1 MFNKKFLLAVS
12 FSAIFMS
19 NSANAVIGPIKI
31 TLNTEYR
38 TSSPVIGDIA
48 TTIKLD
54 KFAIKNTGA
63 TTFTGLLQ
71 SIPAVSFEG
80 GQGNLRA
87 LRIRGNEASHTLL
100 LLDGNQVS
108 ISGTQPNLDVI
119 PLDQIERIEIT
130 KGPFSSLYGP
140 GAIGGVIHIFTDKS
154 INSIT
159 SSKIDISSGSKGTT
173 KVNLNTY
180 FKNENSYFDFAVTDF
195 HTDGIDALGN
205 GDLDPIDRTTY
216 GLNFGGQIT
225 DDTSLSLNLL
235 DTKANIQYDDPNE
248 GTGWATPVLPDN
260 NLRQMNLG
268 ISHNYGKRSK
278 VNLDI
283 MNQDT
288 QRRKEKYELNTI
300 TVINEMNFDNSKLSL
315 GLSNTIDKDLNNL
328 STPSVVKKI
337 KHTDL
342 FGQWQGLIIDNEISV
357 GARIIDHDKFS
368 SHITYN
374 FNWARDLSS
383 SLRVNGSY
391 GSATNLPDHY
401 SNNLNIVAGKTT
413 LKPERSKN
421 IEVGLSGDY
430 GWGNF
435 GVKLYKSKV
444 NDAFGYVYKDG
455 AVLAH
460 YENVGIINM
469 KGAELSIGTDL
480 LGWDLNS
487 TLDVGKAIQ
496 SAGDN
501 AGLRKAR
508 RPNRSISLNL
518 SKTSGKW
525 KRNINWIAKSRTQD
539 KPDHSNGENGGYALL
554 NLSTSYDFNENLTVY
569 LNRNNALDKN
579 YEMAKGYK
587 TLGKTSTL
595 GLTYT
600 F

>member
-1 MFNKKFLLAVS
+1 MFTKNLILAASLSVIL
-12 FSAIFMS
+12 FSNA
-19 NSANAVIGPIKI
+19 ANAVIGPIKI
-31 TLNTEYR
+31 SLNTEYR
-38 TSSPVIGDIA
+38 VSNPVIGSIA
-48 TTIKLD
+48 SIIKLD
-54 KFAIKNTGA
+54 KAAIKRTGA
-63 TTFTGLLQ
+63 VTFTGLLE
-71 SIPAVSFEG
+71 SIPSVSFEG
-80 GQGNLRA
+80 GQGNLQA

-100 LLDGNQVS
+100 LLDGQEVS
-108 ISGTQPNLDVI
+108 AGGTQPNLDAI

-140 GAIGGVIHIFTDKS
+140 GAIGGVIHVFTDKGVD
-154 INSIT
+154 SIT
-159 SSKIDISSGSKGTT
+159 RSKVDFSYGTHGT
-173 KVNLNTY
+173 SKVNLNTY
-180 FKNENSYFDFAVTDF
+180 VKGETSYLDVSLTDF
-195 HTDGIDALGN
+195 HTDGIDALGLAVNN
-205 GDLDPIDRTTY
+205 GEKDSIDRQTL
-216 GLNFGGQIT
+216 GLNFGSQVT
-225 DDTSLSLNLL
+225 DKTSISLNILNTNA
-235 DTKANIQYDDPNE
+235 DIQYDDPSE
-248 GTGWATPVLPDN
+248 GGMWASAVKPDN
-260 NLRQMNLG
+260 NLKQIGFGVSQQINDNFKINVDLT
-268 ISHNYGKRSK
+268 
-278 VNLDI
+278 D
-283 MNQDT
+283 QDT
-288 QRRKEKYELNTI
+288 KRRGKKYSLNTLS
-300 TVINEMNFDNSKLSL
+300 VVNELDLKNSKLSL
-315 GLSNTIDKDLNNL
+315 GLSNFLDKDFSA
-328 STPSVVKKI
+328 STETE
-337 KHTDL
+337 HTDW
-342 FGQWQGLIIDNEISV
+342 FGQWQGLVIDNELSF
-357 GARIIDHDKFS
+357 GARLIDHDKFS
-368 SHITYN
+368 THTTYN

-383 SLRVNGSY
+383 SLRINGSY

-401 SNNLNIVAGKTT
+401 SNNLNIVAGKTA

-444 NDAFGYVYKDG
+444 NDAFGYVYAAG

-496 SAGDN
+496 SAGAD

-525 KRNINWIAKSRTQD
+525 KRNINWIAKSRSQD
-539 KPDHSNGENGGYALL
+539 KADHSNGENGGYGLL
-554 NLSTSYDFNENLTVY
+554 NLRTSYDFTEDLTVY
-569 LNRNNALDKN
+569 LNRNNALDKD

>member
-1 MFNKKFLLAVS
+1 MFTKNLIFAAS
-12 FSAIFMS
+12 MSAILFS
-19 NSANAVIGPIKI
+19 NTANAVIGPIKI
-31 TLNTEYR
+31 SLNTEYR
-38 TSSPVIGDIA
+38 VSNPVIGSIA
-48 TTIKLD
+48 SIIKLD
-54 KFAIKNTGA
+54 KAAIKRTGA
-63 TTFTGLLQ
+63 VTFTGLLE
-71 SIPAVSFEG
+71 SIPSVSFEG
-80 GQGNLRA
+80 GQGNLQA

-100 LLDGNQVS
+100 LLDGQEVS
-108 ISGTQPNLDVI
+108 AGGTQPNLDAI

-140 GAIGGVIHIFTDKS
+140 GAIGGVIHVFTDKGVD
-154 INSIT
+154 SIT
-159 SSKIDISSGSKGTT
+159 RSKVDFSYGTHGT
-173 KVNLNTY
+173 SKVNLNTY
-180 FKNENSYFDFAVTDF
+180 VKGETSYLDVSLTDF
-195 HTDGIDALGN
+195 HTDGIDALGLAVNN
-205 GDLDPIDRTTY
+205 GEKDSIDRQTL
-216 GLNFGGQIT
+216 GLNFGSQVT
-225 DDTSLSLNLL
+225 DKTSISLNILNTNA
-235 DTKANIQYDDPNE
+235 DIQYDDPSE
-248 GTGWATPVLPDN
+248 GGMWALAVKPDN
-260 NLRQMNLG
+260 NLKQIGFGVSQQINDNFKINVDLT
-268 ISHNYGKRSK
+268 
-278 VNLDI
+278 D
-283 MNQDT
+283 QDT
-288 QRRKEKYELNTI
+288 KRRGKKYSLNTLS
-300 TVINEMNFDNSKLSL
+300 VVNELDLKNSKLSL
-315 GLSNTIDKDLNNL
+315 GLSNFLDKDFSA
-328 STPSVVKKI
+328 STETE
-337 KHTDL
+337 HTDW
-342 FGQWQGLIIDNEISV
+342 FGQWQGLVIDNELSF
-357 GARIIDHDKFS
+357 GARLIDHDKFS
-368 SHITYN
+368 THTTYN

-383 SLRVNGSY
+383 SLRINGSY

-401 SNNLNIVAGKTT
+401 SNNLNIVAGKTA

-444 NDAFGYVYKDG
+444 NDAFGYVYAAG

-496 SAGDN
+496 SAGAD

-539 KPDHSNGENGGYALL
+539 KADHSNGENGGYGLL
-554 NLSTSYDFNENLTVY
+554 NLRTSYDFTEDLTVY

>member
-1 MFNKKFLLAVS
+1 MFTKNLIFAASLSVIL
-12 FSAIFMS
+12 FSNA
-19 NSANAVIGPIKI
+19 ANAVIGPIKI
-31 TLNTEYR
+31 SLNTEYR
-38 TSSPVIGDIA
+38 VSNPVIGSIA
-48 TTIKLD
+48 SIIKLD
-54 KFAIKNTGA
+54 KAAIKRTGA
-63 TTFTGLLQ
+63 VTFTGLLE
-71 SIPAVSFEG
+71 SIPSVSFEG
-80 GQGNLRA
+80 GQGNLQA

-100 LLDGNQVS
+100 LLDGQEVS
-108 ISGTQPNLDVI
+108 AGGTQPNLDAI

-140 GAIGGVIHIFTDKS
+140 GAIGGVIHVFTDKGVD
-154 INSIT
+154 SIT
-159 SSKIDISSGSKGTT
+159 GSKVDFSYGTHGT
-173 KVNLNTY
+173 SKVNLNTY
-180 FKNENSYFDFAVTDF
+180 VKGETSYLDVSLTDF
-195 HTDGIDALGN
+195 HTDGIDALGLAVNN
-205 GDLDPIDRTTY
+205 GEKDSIDRQTL
-216 GLNFGGQIT
+216 GLNFGSQVT
-225 DDTSLSLNLL
+225 DKTSISLNILNTNA
-235 DTKANIQYDDPNE
+235 DIQYDDPSE
-248 GTGWATPVLPDN
+248 GGIYASAVKPDN
-260 NLRQMNLG
+260 NLKQIGFGVSQQINDNFKINVDLT
-268 ISHNYGKRSK
+268 
-278 VNLDI
+278 D
-283 MNQDT
+283 QDT
-288 QRRKEKYELNTI
+288 KRRGKKYSLNTLS
-300 TVINEMNFDNSKLSL
+300 VVNELDLKNSKLSL
-315 GLSNTIDKDLNNL
+315 GLSNFLDKDFSA
-328 STPSVVKKI
+328 STETE
-337 KHTDL
+337 HTDW
-342 FGQWQGLIIDNEISV
+342 FGQWQGLVIDNELSF
-357 GARIIDHDKFS
+357 GARLIDHDKFS
-368 SHITYN
+368 THTTYN

-383 SLRVNGSY
+383 SLRINGSY

-401 SNNLNIVAGKTT
+401 SNNLNIVAGKTA

-421 IEVGLSGDY
+421 IEVGLSGAY

-444 NDAFGYVYKDG
+444 NDAFGYVYAAG
-455 AVLAH
+455 SVLAH

-496 SAGDN
+496 SAGAD

-539 KPDHSNGENGGYALL
+539 KADHSNGENGGYGLL
-554 NLSTSYDFNENLTVY
+554 NLRTSYDFTEDLTVY

>member
-1 MFNKKFLLAVS
+1 MFTKNLILAASLSVIL
-12 FSAIFMS
+12 FSNA
-19 NSANAVIGPIKI
+19 ANAVIGPIKI
-31 TLNTEYR
+31 SLNTEYR
-38 TSSPVIGDIA
+38 VSNPVIGSIA
-48 TTIKLD
+48 SIIKLD
-54 KFAIKNTGA
+54 KAAIKRTGA
-63 TTFTGLLQ
+63 VTFTGLLE
-71 SIPAVSFEG
+71 SIPSVSFDG
-80 GQGNLRA
+80 GQGNLQA

-100 LLDGNQVS
+100 LLDGQEVS
-108 ISGTQPNLDVI
+108 AGGTQPNLDAI

-140 GAIGGVIHIFTDKS
+140 GAIGGVIHVFTDKGVD
-154 INSIT
+154 SIT
-159 SSKIDISSGSKGTT
+159 RSKVDFSYGTHGT
-173 KVNLNTY
+173 SKVNLNTY
-180 FKNENSYFDFAVTDF
+180 VKGETSYLDVSLTDF
-195 HTDGIDALGN
+195 HTDGIDALGLAVNN
-205 GDLDPIDRTTY
+205 GEKDSIDRQTL
-216 GLNFGGQIT
+216 GLNFGSQVT
-225 DDTSLSLNLL
+225 DKTSISLNILNTNA
-235 DTKANIQYDDPNE
+235 DIQYDDPSE
-248 GTGWATPVLPDN
+248 GGIYALPVKPDN
-260 NLRQMNLG
+260 NLKQIGFGVSQQINDNFKINVDLT
-268 ISHNYGKRSK
+268 
-278 VNLDI
+278 D
-283 MNQDT
+283 QDT
-288 QRRKEKYELNTI
+288 KRRGKKYSLNTLS
-300 TVINEMNFDNSKLSL
+300 VVNELDLKNSKLSL
-315 GLSNTIDKDLNNL
+315 GLSNFLDKDFSA
-328 STPSVVKKI
+328 STETE
-337 KHTDL
+337 HTDW
-342 FGQWQGLIIDNEISV
+342 FGQWQGLVIDNELSF
-357 GARIIDHDKFS
+357 GARLIDHDKFS
-368 SHITYN
+368 THTTYN

-383 SLRVNGSY
+383 SLRINGSY

-401 SNNLNIVAGKTT
+401 SNNLNIVAGKTA

-444 NDAFGYVYKDG
+444 NDAFGYVYAAG

-496 SAGDN
+496 SAGAD

-539 KPDHSNGENGGYALL
+539 KADHSNGENGGYGLL
-554 NLSTSYDFNENLTVY
+554 NLRTSYDFTEDLTVY
-569 LNRNNALDKN
+569 LNRNNALDKD

>member
-1 MFNKKFLLAVS
+1 MFTKNLIFAASL
-12 FSAIFMS
+12 SAILFS
-19 NSANAVIGPIKI
+19 NAANAVIGPIKI
-31 TLNTEYR
+31 SLNTEYR
-38 TSSPVIGDIA
+38 VSNPVIGSIA
-48 TTIKLD
+48 SIIKLD
-54 KFAIKNTGA
+54 KAAIKRTGA
-63 TTFTGLLQ
+63 VTFTGLLE
-71 SIPAVSFEG
+71 SIPSVSFEG
-80 GQGNLRA
+80 GQGNLQA

-100 LLDGNQVS
+100 LLDGQEVS
-108 ISGTQPNLDVI
+108 AGGTQPNLDAI

-140 GAIGGVIHIFTDKS
+140 GAIGGVIHVFTDKGVD
-154 INSIT
+154 SIT
-159 SSKIDISSGSKGTT
+159 GSKVDFSYGTHGT
-173 KVNLNTY
+173 SKVNLNTY
-180 FKNENSYFDFAVTDF
+180 VKGETSYLDVSLTDF
-195 HTDGIDALGN
+195 HTDGIDALGLAVNN
-205 GDLDPIDRTTY
+205 GEKDSIDRQTL
-216 GLNFGGQIT
+216 GLNFGSQVT
-225 DDTSLSLNLL
+225 DKTSISLNILNTNA
-235 DTKANIQYDDPNE
+235 DIQYDDPSE
-248 GTGWATPVLPDN
+248 GGMWASAVKPDN
-260 NLRQMNLG
+260 NLKQIGFGVSQQINDNFKINVDLT
-268 ISHNYGKRSK
+268 
-278 VNLDI
+278 D
-283 MNQDT
+283 QDT
-288 QRRKEKYELNTI
+288 KRRGKKYSLNTLS
-300 TVINEMNFDNSKLSL
+300 VVNELDLKNSKLSL
-315 GLSNTIDKDLNNL
+315 GLSNFLDKDFSA
-328 STPSVVKKI
+328 STETE
-337 KHTDL
+337 HTDW
-342 FGQWQGLIIDNEISV
+342 FGQWQGLVIDNELSF
-357 GARIIDHDKFS
+357 GARLIDHDKFS
-368 SHITYN
+368 THTTYN

-383 SLRVNGSY
+383 SLRINGSY

-401 SNNLNIVAGKTT
+401 SNNLNIVAGKTA

-444 NDAFGYVYKDG
+444 NDAFGYVYAAG

-496 SAGDN
+496 SAGAD

-539 KPDHSNGENGGYALL
+539 KADHSNGENGGYGLL
-554 NLSTSYDFNENLTVY
+554 NLRTSYDFTEDLTVY
-569 LNRNNALDKN
+569 LNRNNALDKD

>member
-1 MFNKKFLLAVS
+1 MFTKNLIFAAS
-12 FSAIFMS
+12 MSAILFS
-19 NSANAVIGPIKI
+19 NTANAVIGPIKI
-31 TLNTEYR
+31 SLNTEYR
-38 TSSPVIGDIA
+38 VSNPVIGSIA
-48 TTIKLD
+48 SIIKLD
-54 KFAIKNTGA
+54 KAAIKRTGA
-63 TTFTGLLQ
+63 VTFTGLLE
-71 SIPAVSFEG
+71 SIPSVSFEG
-80 GQGNLRA
+80 GQGNLQA

-100 LLDGNQVS
+100 LLDGQEVS
-108 ISGTQPNLDVI
+108 AGGTQPNLDAI

-140 GAIGGVIHIFTDKS
+140 GAIGGVIHVFTDKGVD
-154 INSIT
+154 SIT
-159 SSKIDISSGSKGTT
+159 RSKVDFSYGTHGT
-173 KVNLNTY
+173 SKVNLNTY
-180 FKNENSYFDFAVTDF
+180 VKGETSYLDVSLTDF
-195 HTDGIDALGN
+195 HTDGIDALGLAVNN
-205 GDLDPIDRTTY
+205 GEKDSIDRQTL
-216 GLNFGGQIT
+216 GLNFGSQVT
-225 DDTSLSLNLL
+225 DKTSISLNILNTNA
-235 DTKANIQYDDPNE
+235 DIQYDDPSE
-248 GTGWATPVLPDN
+248 GGLYASAVKPDN
-260 NLRQMNLG
+260 NLKQIGFGVSQQINDNFKINIDLT
-268 ISHNYGKRSK
+268 
-278 VNLDI
+278 D
-283 MNQDT
+283 QDT
-288 QRRKEKYELNTI
+288 KRRGKKYSLNTLS
-300 TVINEMNFDNSKLSL
+300 VVNELDLKNSKLSL
-315 GLSNTIDKDLNNL
+315 GLSNFLDKDFSA
-328 STPSVVKKI
+328 STETE
-337 KHTDL
+337 HTDW
-342 FGQWQGLIIDNEISV
+342 FGQWQGLVIDNELSF
-357 GARIIDHDKFS
+357 GARLIDHDKFS
-368 SHITYN
+368 THTTYN

-383 SLRVNGSY
+383 SLRINGSY

-401 SNNLNIVAGKTT
+401 SNNLNIVAGKTA

-444 NDAFGYVYKDG
+444 NDAFGYVYAAG

-496 SAGDN
+496 SAGAD

-539 KPDHSNGENGGYALL
+539 KADHSNGENGGYGLL
-554 NLSTSYDFNENLTVY
+554 NLRTSYDFTEDLTVY

>member
-1 MFNKKFLLAVS
+1 MFTKNLILAAS
-12 FSAIFMS
+12 MSAILFS
-19 NSANAVIGPIKI
+19 NAANAVIGPIKI
-31 TLNTEYR
+31 SLNTEYR
-38 TSSPVIGDIA
+38 VSNPVIGSIA
-48 TTIKLD
+48 SIIKLD
-54 KFAIKNTGA
+54 KAAIKRTGA
-63 TTFTGLLQ
+63 VTFTGLLE
-71 SIPAVSFEG
+71 SIPSVSFEG
-80 GQGNLRA
+80 GQGNLQA

-100 LLDGNQVS
+100 LLDGQEVS
-108 ISGTQPNLDVI
+108 AGGTQPNLDAI

-140 GAIGGVIHIFTDKS
+140 GAIGGVIHVFTDKGVD
-154 INSIT
+154 SIT
-159 SSKIDISSGSKGTT
+159 RSKVDFSYGTHGT
-173 KVNLNTY
+173 SKVNLNTY
-180 FKNENSYFDFAVTDF
+180 VKGETSYLDVSLTDF
-195 HTDGIDALGN
+195 HTDGIDALGLAVNN
-205 GDLDPIDRTTY
+205 GEKDSIDRQTL
-216 GLNFGGQIT
+216 GLNFGSQVT
-225 DDTSLSLNLL
+225 DKTSISLNILNTNA
-235 DTKANIQYDDPNE
+235 DIQYDDPSE
-248 GTGWATPVLPDN
+248 GGMWASAVKPDN
-260 NLRQMNLG
+260 NLKQIGFGVSQQINDNFKINVDLT
-268 ISHNYGKRSK
+268 
-278 VNLDI
+278 D
-283 MNQDT
+283 QDT
-288 QRRKEKYELNTI
+288 KRRGKKYSLNTLS
-300 TVINEMNFDNSKLSL
+300 VVNELDLKNSKLSL
-315 GLSNTIDKDLNNL
+315 GLSNFLDKDFSA
-328 STPSVVKKI
+328 STETE
-337 KHTDL
+337 HTDW
-342 FGQWQGLIIDNEISV
+342 FGQWQGLVIDNELSF
-357 GARIIDHDKFS
+357 GARLIDHDKFS
-368 SHITYN
+368 THTTYN

-383 SLRVNGSY
+383 SLRINGSY

-401 SNNLNIVAGKTT
+401 SNNLNIVAGKTA

-444 NDAFGYVYKDG
+444 NDAFGYVYAAG

-469 KGAELSIGTDL
+469 KGAELLIGTDL

-539 KPDHSNGENGGYALL
+539 KADHSNGENGGYGLL
-554 NLSTSYDFNENLTVY
+554 NLRTSYDFTEDLTVY
-569 LNRNNALDKN
+569 LNRNNALDKD

>member
-1 MFNKKFLLAVS
+1 MFTKNLILAASMSVIL
-12 FSAIFMS
+12 FSNA
-19 NSANAVIGPIKI
+19 ANAVIGPIKI
-31 TLNTEYR
+31 SLNTEYR
-38 TSSPVIGDIA
+38 VSNPVIGSIA
-48 TTIKLD
+48 SIIKLD
-54 KFAIKNTGA
+54 KAAIKRTGA
-63 TTFTGLLQ
+63 VTFTGLLE
-71 SIPAVSFEG
+71 SIPSVSFEG
-80 GQGNLRA
+80 GQGNLQA

-100 LLDGNQVS
+100 LLDGQEVS
-108 ISGTQPNLDVI
+108 AGGTQPNLDAI

-140 GAIGGVIHIFTDKS
+140 GAIGGVIHVFTDKGVD
-154 INSIT
+154 SIT
-159 SSKIDISSGSKGTT
+159 RSKVDFSYGTHGT
-173 KVNLNTY
+173 SKVNLNTY
-180 FKNENSYFDFAVTDF
+180 VKGETSYLDVSLTDF
-195 HTDGIDALGN
+195 HTDGIDALGLAVNN
-205 GDLDPIDRTTY
+205 GEKDSIDRQTL
-216 GLNFGGQIT
+216 GLNFGSQVT
-225 DDTSLSLNLL
+225 DKTSISLNILNTNA
-235 DTKANIQYDDPNE
+235 DIQYDDPSE
-248 GTGWATPVLPDN
+248 GGLYASAVKPDN
-260 NLRQMNLG
+260 NLKQIGFGVSQQINDNFKINVDLT
-268 ISHNYGKRSK
+268 
-278 VNLDI
+278 D
-283 MNQDT
+283 QDT
-288 QRRKEKYELNTI
+288 KRRGKKYSLNTLS
-300 TVINEMNFDNSKLSL
+300 VVNELDLKNSKLSL
-315 GLSNTIDKDLNNL
+315 GLSNFLDKDFSA
-328 STPSVVKKI
+328 STETE
-337 KHTDL
+337 HTDW
-342 FGQWQGLIIDNEISV
+342 FGQWQGLVIDNELSF
-357 GARIIDHDKFS
+357 GARLIDHDKFS
-368 SHITYN
+368 THTTYN

-383 SLRVNGSY
+383 SLRINGSY

-401 SNNLNIVAGKTT
+401 SNNLNIVAGKTA

-444 NDAFGYVYKDG
+444 NDAFGYVYAAG

-496 SAGDN
+496 SAGAD

-539 KPDHSNGENGGYALL
+539 KADHSNGENGGYGLL
-554 NLSTSYDFNENLTVY
+554 NLRTSYDFTEDLTVY

>member
-1 MFNKKFLLAVS
+1 MFTKNLIFAAS
-12 FSAIFMS
+12 MSAILFS
-19 NSANAVIGPIKI
+19 NTANAVIGPIKI
-31 TLNTEYR
+31 SLNTEYR
-38 TSSPVIGDIA
+38 VSNPVIGSIA
-48 TTIKLD
+48 SIIKLD
-54 KFAIKNTGA
+54 KAAIKRTGA
-63 TTFTGLLQ
+63 VTFTGLLE
-71 SIPAVSFEG
+71 SIPSVSFEG
-80 GQGNLRA
+80 GQGNLQA

-100 LLDGNQVS
+100 LLDGQEVS
-108 ISGTQPNLDVI
+108 AGGTQPNLDAI

-140 GAIGGVIHIFTDKS
+140 GAIGGVIHVFTDKGVD
-154 INSIT
+154 SIT
-159 SSKIDISSGSKGTT
+159 GSKVDFSYGTHGT
-173 KVNLNTY
+173 SKVNLNTY
-180 FKNENSYFDFAVTDF
+180 VKGETSYLDVSLTDF
-195 HTDGIDALGN
+195 HTDGIDALGLAVNN
-205 GDLDPIDRTTY
+205 GEKDSIDRQTL
-216 GLNFGGQIT
+216 GLNFGSQVT
-225 DDTSLSLNLL
+225 DKTSISLNILNTNA
-235 DTKANIQYDDPNE
+235 DIQYDDPSE
-248 GTGWATPVLPDN
+248 GGMWASAVKPDN
-260 NLRQMNLG
+260 NLKQIGFGVSQQINDNFKINVDLT
-268 ISHNYGKRSK
+268 
-278 VNLDI
+278 D
-283 MNQDT
+283 QDT
-288 QRRKEKYELNTI
+288 KRRGKKYSLNTLS
-300 TVINEMNFDNSKLSL
+300 VVNELDLKNSKLSL
-315 GLSNTIDKDLNNL
+315 GLSNFLDKDFSA
-328 STPSVVKKI
+328 STETE
-337 KHTDL
+337 HTDW
-342 FGQWQGLIIDNEISV
+342 FGQWQGLVIDNELSF
-357 GARIIDHDKFS
+357 GARLIDHDKFS
-368 SHITYN
+368 THTTYN

-383 SLRVNGSY
+383 SLRINGSY

-401 SNNLNIVAGKTT
+401 SNNLNIVAGKTA

-444 NDAFGYVYKDG
+444 NDAFGYVYAAG

-480 LGWDLNS
+480 LGWDLNT

-496 SAGDN
+496 SAGAN

-539 KPDHSNGENGGYALL
+539 KADHSNGENGGYGLL
-554 NLSTSYDFNENLTVY
+554 NLRTSYDFTEDLTVY

>member
-1 MFNKKFLLAVS
+1 MFTKNLILAAS
-12 FSAIFMS
+12 MSAILFS
-19 NSANAVIGPIKI
+19 NAANAVIGPIKI
-31 TLNTEYR
+31 SLNTEYR
-38 TSSPVIGDIA
+38 VSNPVIGSIA
-48 TTIKLD
+48 SIIKLD
-54 KFAIKNTGA
+54 KAAIKRTGA
-63 TTFTGLLQ
+63 VTFTGLLE
-71 SIPAVSFEG
+71 SIPSVSFEG
-80 GQGNLRA
+80 GQGNLQA

-100 LLDGNQVS
+100 LLDGQEVS
-108 ISGTQPNLDVI
+108 AGGTQPNLDAI

-140 GAIGGVIHIFTDKS
+140 GAIGGVIHVFTDKGVD
-154 INSIT
+154 SIT
-159 SSKIDISSGSKGTT
+159 RSKVDFSYGTHGT
-173 KVNLNTY
+173 SKVNLNTY
-180 FKNENSYFDFAVTDF
+180 VKGETSYLDVSLTDF
-195 HTDGIDALGN
+195 HTDGIDALGLAVNN
-205 GDLDPIDRTTY
+205 GEKDSIDRQTL
-216 GLNFGGQIT
+216 GLNFGSQVT
-225 DDTSLSLNLL
+225 DKTSISLNILNTNA
-235 DTKANIQYDDPNE
+235 DIQYDDPSE
-248 GTGWATPVLPDN
+248 GGIYASAVKPDN
-260 NLRQMNLG
+260 NLKQIGFGVSQQINDNFKINVDLT
-268 ISHNYGKRSK
+268 
-278 VNLDI
+278 D
-283 MNQDT
+283 QDT
-288 QRRKEKYELNTI
+288 KRRGKKYSLNTLS
-300 TVINEMNFDNSKLSL
+300 VVNELDLKNSKLSL
-315 GLSNTIDKDLNNL
+315 GLSNFLDKDFSA
-328 STPSVVKKI
+328 STETE
-337 KHTDL
+337 HTDW
-342 FGQWQGLIIDNEISV
+342 FGQWQGLVIDNELSF
-357 GARIIDHDKFS
+357 GARLIDHDKFS
-368 SHITYN
+368 THTTYN

-383 SLRVNGSY
+383 SIRINGSY

-401 SNNLNIVAGKTT
+401 SNNLNIVAGKTA

-444 NDAFGYVYKDG
+444 NDAFGYVYAAG

-496 SAGDN
+496 SAGAD

-539 KPDHSNGENGGYALL
+539 KADHSNGENGGYGLL
-554 NLSTSYDFNENLTVY
+554 NLRTSYDFTEDLTVY
-569 LNRNNALDKN
+569 LNRNNALDKD

>member
-1 MFNKKFLLAVS
+1 MFTKNLILAASLSVIL
-12 FSAIFMS
+12 FSNA
-19 NSANAVIGPIKI
+19 ANAVIGPIKI
-31 TLNTEYR
+31 SLNTEYR
-38 TSSPVIGDIA
+38 VSNPVIGSIA
-48 TTIKLD
+48 SIIKLD
-54 KFAIKNTGA
+54 KAAIKRTGA
-63 TTFTGLLQ
+63 VTFTGLLE
-71 SIPAVSFEG
+71 SIPSVSFEG
-80 GQGNLRA
+80 GQGNLQA

-100 LLDGNQVS
+100 LLDGQEVS
-108 ISGTQPNLDVI
+108 AGGTQPNLDAI

-140 GAIGGVIHIFTDKS
+140 GAIGGVIHVFTDKGVD
-154 INSIT
+154 SIT
-159 SSKIDISSGSKGTT
+159 RSKVDFSYGTHGT
-173 KVNLNTY
+173 SKVNLNTY
-180 FKNENSYFDFAVTDF
+180 VKGETSYLDVSLTDF
-195 HTDGIDALGN
+195 HTDGIDALGLAVNN
-205 GDLDPIDRTTY
+205 GEKDSIDRQTL
-216 GLNFGGQIT
+216 GLNFGSQVT
-225 DDTSLSLNLL
+225 DKTSISLNILNTNA
-235 DTKANIQYDDPNE
+235 DIQYDDPSE
-248 GTGWATPVLPDN
+248 GGLYASAVKPDN
-260 NLRQMNLG
+260 NLKQIGFGVSQQINDNFKINVDLT
-268 ISHNYGKRSK
+268 
-278 VNLDI
+278 D
-283 MNQDT
+283 QDT
-288 QRRKEKYELNTI
+288 KRRGKKYSLNTLS
-300 TVINEMNFDNSKLSL
+300 VVNELDLKNSKLSL
-315 GLSNTIDKDLNNL
+315 GLSNFLDKDFSA
-328 STPSVVKKI
+328 STETE
-337 KHTDL
+337 HTDW
-342 FGQWQGLIIDNEISV
+342 FGQWQGLVIDNELSF
-357 GARIIDHDKFS
+357 GARLIDHDKFS
-368 SHITYN
+368 THTTYN

-383 SLRVNGSY
+383 SLRINGSY

-401 SNNLNIVAGKTT
+401 SNNLNIVAGKTA

-444 NDAFGYVYKDG
+444 NDAFGYVYAAG

-496 SAGDN
+496 SAGAD

-539 KPDHSNGENGGYALL
+539 KADHSNGENGGYGLL
-554 NLSTSYDFNENLTVY
+554 NLRTSYDFTEDLTVY

>member
-1 MFNKKFLLAVS
+1 MFTKNLILAAS
-12 FSAIFMS
+12 MSAILFS
-19 NSANAVIGPIKI
+19 NAANAVIGPIKI
-31 TLNTEYR
+31 SLNTEYR
-38 TSSPVIGDIA
+38 VSNPVIGSIA
-48 TTIKLD
+48 SIIKLD
-54 KFAIKNTGA
+54 KAAIKRTGA
-63 TTFTGLLQ
+63 VTFTGLLE
-71 SIPAVSFEG
+71 SIPSVSFEG
-80 GQGNLRA
+80 GQGNLQA

-100 LLDGNQVS
+100 LLDGQEVS
-108 ISGTQPNLDVI
+108 AGGTQPNLDAI

-140 GAIGGVIHIFTDKS
+140 GAIGGVIHVFTDKGVD
-154 INSIT
+154 SIT
-159 SSKIDISSGSKGTT
+159 RSKVDFSYGTHGT
-173 KVNLNTY
+173 SKVNLNTY
-180 FKNENSYFDFAVTDF
+180 VKGETSYLDVSLTDF
-195 HTDGIDALGN
+195 HTDGIDALGLAVNN
-205 GDLDPIDRTTY
+205 GEKDSIDRQTL
-216 GLNFGGQIT
+216 GLNFGSQVT
-225 DDTSLSLNLL
+225 DKTSISLNILNTNA
-235 DTKANIQYDDPNE
+235 DIQYDDPSE
-248 GTGWATPVLPDN
+248 GGMWASAVKPDN
-260 NLRQMNLG
+260 NLKQIGFGVSQQINDNFKINVDLT
-268 ISHNYGKRSK
+268 
-278 VNLDI
+278 D
-283 MNQDT
+283 QDT
-288 QRRKEKYELNTI
+288 KRRGKKYSLNTLS
-300 TVINEMNFDNSKLSL
+300 VVNELDLKNSKLSL
-315 GLSNTIDKDLNNL
+315 GLSNFLDKDFSA
-328 STPSVVKKI
+328 STETE
-337 KHTDL
+337 HTDW
-342 FGQWQGLIIDNEISV
+342 FGQWQGLVIDNELSF
-357 GARIIDHDKFS
+357 GARLIDHDKFS
-368 SHITYN
+368 THTTYN

-383 SLRVNGSY
+383 SLRINGSY

-401 SNNLNIVAGKTT
+401 SNNLNIVAGKTA

-421 IEVGLSGDY
+421 IEVGLSGAY

-444 NDAFGYVYKDG
+444 NDAFGYVYAAG
-455 AVLAH
+455 SILAH

-496 SAGDN
+496 SAGAD

-539 KPDHSNGENGGYALL
+539 KADHSNGENGGYGLL
-554 NLSTSYDFNENLTVY
+554 NLRTSYDFTEDLTVY

>member
-1 MFNKKFLLAVS
+1 MFTKNLILAAS
-12 FSAIFMS
+12 MSAILFS
-19 NSANAVIGPIKI
+19 NAANAVIGPIKI
-31 TLNTEYR
+31 SLNTEYR
-38 TSSPVIGDIA
+38 VSNPVIGSIA
-48 TTIKLD
+48 SIIKLD
-54 KFAIKNTGA
+54 KAAIKRTGA
-63 TTFTGLLQ
+63 VTFTGLLE
-71 SIPAVSFEG
+71 SIPSVSFEG
-80 GQGNLRA
+80 GQGNLQA

-100 LLDGNQVS
+100 LLDGQEVS
-108 ISGTQPNLDVI
+108 AGGTQPNLDAI

-140 GAIGGVIHIFTDKS
+140 GAIGGVIHVFTDKGVD
-154 INSIT
+154 SIT
-159 SSKIDISSGSKGTT
+159 RSKVDFSYGTHGT
-173 KVNLNTY
+173 SKVNLNTY
-180 FKNENSYFDFAVTDF
+180 VKGETSYLDVSLTDF
-195 HTDGIDALGN
+195 HTDGIDALGLAVNN
-205 GDLDPIDRTTY
+205 GEKDSIDRQTL
-216 GLNFGGQIT
+216 GLNFGSQVT
-225 DDTSLSLNLL
+225 DKTSISLNILNTNA
-235 DTKANIQYDDPNE
+235 DIQYDDPSE
-248 GTGWATPVLPDN
+248 GGIYALPVKPDN
-260 NLRQMNLG
+260 NLKQIGFGVSQQINDNFK
-268 ISHNYGKRSK
+268 IN
-278 VNLDI
+278 VDVTD
-283 MNQDT
+283 QDT
-288 QRRKEKYELNTI
+288 KRRGKKYSLNTLS
-300 TVINEMNFDNSKLSL
+300 VVNELDLKNSKLSL
-315 GLSNTIDKDLNNL
+315 GLSNFLDKDFSA
-328 STPSVVKKI
+328 STETE
-337 KHTDL
+337 HTDW
-342 FGQWQGLIIDNEISV
+342 FGQWQGLVIDNELSF
-357 GARIIDHDKFS
+357 GARLIDHDKFS
-368 SHITYN
+368 THTTYN

-383 SLRVNGSY
+383 SLRINGSY

-401 SNNLNIVAGKTT
+401 SNNLNIVAGKTA

-444 NDAFGYVYKDG
+444 NDAFGYVYAAG

-496 SAGDN
+496 SAGAD

-539 KPDHSNGENGGYALL
+539 KADHSNGENGGYGLL
-554 NLSTSYDFNENLTVY
+554 NLRTSYDFTEDLTVY
-569 LNRNNALDKN
+569 LNRNNALDKD

>member
-1 MFNKKFLLAVS
+1 MFTKNLILAASLSVIL
-12 FSAIFMS
+12 FSNA
-19 NSANAVIGPIKI
+19 ANAVIGPIKI
-31 TLNTEYR
+31 SLNTEYR
-38 TSSPVIGDIA
+38 VSNPVIGSIA
-48 TTIKLD
+48 SIIKLD
-54 KFAIKNTGA
+54 KAAIKRTGA
-63 TTFTGLLQ
+63 VTFTGLLE
-71 SIPAVSFEG
+71 SIPSVSFEG
-80 GQGNLRA
+80 GQGNLQA

-100 LLDGNQVS
+100 LLDGQEVS
-108 ISGTQPNLDVI
+108 AGGTQPNLDAI

-140 GAIGGVIHIFTDKS
+140 GAIGGVIHVFTDKGVD
-154 INSIT
+154 SIT
-159 SSKIDISSGSKGTT
+159 RSKVDFSYGTHGT
-173 KVNLNTY
+173 SKVNLNTY
-180 FKNENSYFDFAVTDF
+180 VKGETSYLDVSLTDF
-195 HTDGIDALGN
+195 HTDGIDALGLAVNN
-205 GDLDPIDRTTY
+205 GEKDSIDRQTL
-216 GLNFGGQIT
+216 GLNFGSQVT
-225 DDTSLSLNLL
+225 DKTSISLNILNTNA
-235 DTKANIQYDDPNE
+235 DIQYDDPSE
-248 GTGWATPVLPDN
+248 GGIYASAVKPDN
-260 NLRQMNLG
+260 NLKQIGFGVSQQINDNFKINVDLT
-268 ISHNYGKRSK
+268 
-278 VNLDI
+278 D
-283 MNQDT
+283 QDT
-288 QRRKEKYELNTI
+288 KRRGKKYSLNTLS
-300 TVINEMNFDNSKLSL
+300 VVNELDLKNSKLSL
-315 GLSNTIDKDLNNL
+315 GLSNFLDKDFSA
-328 STPSVVKKI
+328 STETE
-337 KHTDL
+337 HTDW
-342 FGQWQGLIIDNEISV
+342 FGQWQGLVIDNELSF
-357 GARIIDHDKFS
+357 GARLIDHDKFS
-368 SHITYN
+368 THTTYN

-383 SLRVNGSY
+383 SLRINGSY

-401 SNNLNIVAGKTT
+401 SNNLNIVAGKTA

-421 IEVGLSGDY
+421 IEVGLSGAY

-444 NDAFGYVYKDG
+444 NDAFGYVYAAG

-496 SAGDN
+496 SAGAN

-539 KPDHSNGENGGYALL
+539 KADHSNGENGGYGLL
-554 NLSTSYDFNENLTVY
+554 NLRTSYDFTEDLTVY

>member
-1 MFNKKFLLAVS
+1 MFTKNLIFAAS
-12 FSAIFMS
+12 MSAILFS
-19 NSANAVIGPIKI
+19 NTANAVIGPIKI
-31 TLNTEYR
+31 SLNTEYR
-38 TSSPVIGDIA
+38 VSNPVIGSIA
-48 TTIKLD
+48 SIIKLD
-54 KFAIKNTGA
+54 KAAIKRTGA
-63 TTFTGLLQ
+63 VTFTGLLE
-71 SIPAVSFEG
+71 SIPSVSFEG
-80 GQGNLRA
+80 GQGNLQA

-100 LLDGNQVS
+100 LLDGQEVS
-108 ISGTQPNLDVI
+108 AGGTQPNLDAI

-140 GAIGGVIHIFTDKS
+140 GAIGGVIHVFTDKGVD
-154 INSIT
+154 SIT
-159 SSKIDISSGSKGTT
+159 RSKVDFSYGTHGT
-173 KVNLNTY
+173 SKVNLNTY
-180 FKNENSYFDFAVTDF
+180 VKGETSYLDVSLTDF
-195 HTDGIDALGN
+195 HTDGIDALGLAVNN
-205 GDLDPIDRTTY
+205 GEKDSIDRQTL
-216 GLNFGGQIT
+216 GLNFGSQVT
-225 DDTSLSLNLL
+225 DKTSISLNILNTNA
-235 DTKANIQYDDPNE
+235 DIQYDDPSE
-248 GTGWATPVLPDN
+248 GGMWALAVKPDN
-260 NLRQMNLG
+260 NLKQIGFGVSQQINDNFKINIDLT
-268 ISHNYGKRSK
+268 
-278 VNLDI
+278 D
-283 MNQDT
+283 QDT
-288 QRRKEKYELNTI
+288 KRRGKKYSLNTLS
-300 TVINEMNFDNSKLSL
+300 VVNELDLKNSKLSL
-315 GLSNTIDKDLNNL
+315 GLSNFLDKDFSA
-328 STPSVVKKI
+328 STETE
-337 KHTDL
+337 HTDW
-342 FGQWQGLIIDNEISV
+342 FGQWQGLVIDNELSF
-357 GARIIDHDKFS
+357 GARLIDHDKFS
-368 SHITYN
+368 THTTYN

-383 SLRVNGSY
+383 SLRINGSY

-401 SNNLNIVAGKTT
+401 SNNLNIVAGKTA

-444 NDAFGYVYKDG
+444 NDAFGYVYAAG

-496 SAGDN
+496 SAGAD

-539 KPDHSNGENGGYALL
+539 KADHSNGENGGYGLL
-554 NLSTSYDFNENLTVY
+554 NLRTSYDFTEDLTVY

>member
-1 MFNKKFLLAVS
+1 MFTKNLILAAS
-12 FSAIFMS
+12 MSAILFS
-19 NSANAVIGPIKI
+19 NAANAVIGPIKI
-31 TLNTEYR
+31 SLNTEYR
-38 TSSPVIGDIA
+38 VSNPVIGSIA
-48 TTIKLD
+48 SIIKLD
-54 KFAIKNTGA
+54 KAAIKRTGA
-63 TTFTGLLQ
+63 VTFTGLLE
-71 SIPAVSFEG
+71 SIPSVSFDG
-80 GQGNLRA
+80 GQGNLQA

-100 LLDGNQVS
+100 LLDGQEVS
-108 ISGTQPNLDVI
+108 AGGTQPNLDAI

-140 GAIGGVIHIFTDKS
+140 GAIGGVIHVFTDKGVD
-154 INSIT
+154 SIT
-159 SSKIDISSGSKGTT
+159 RSKVDFSYGTHGT
-173 KVNLNTY
+173 SKVNLNTY
-180 FKNENSYFDFAVTDF
+180 VKGETSYLDVSLTDF
-195 HTDGIDALGN
+195 HTDGIDALGLAVNN
-205 GDLDPIDRTTY
+205 GEKDSIDRQTL
-216 GLNFGGQIT
+216 GLNFGSQVT
-225 DDTSLSLNLL
+225 DKTSISLNILNTNA
-235 DTKANIQYDDPNE
+235 DIQYDDPSE
-248 GTGWATPVLPDN
+248 GGIYALPVKPDN
-260 NLRQMNLG
+260 NLKQIGFGVSQQINDNFKINVDLT
-268 ISHNYGKRSK
+268 
-278 VNLDI
+278 D
-283 MNQDT
+283 QDT
-288 QRRKEKYELNTI
+288 KRRGKKYSLNTLS
-300 TVINEMNFDNSKLSL
+300 VVNELDLKNSKLSL
-315 GLSNTIDKDLNNL
+315 GLSNFLDKDFSA
-328 STPSVVKKI
+328 STETE
-337 KHTDL
+337 HTDW
-342 FGQWQGLIIDNEISV
+342 FGQWQGLVIDNELSF
-357 GARIIDHDKFS
+357 GARLIDHDKFS
-368 SHITYN
+368 THTTYN

-383 SLRVNGSY
+383 SLRINGSY

-401 SNNLNIVAGKTT
+401 SNNLNIVAGKTA

-444 NDAFGYVYKDG
+444 YDAFGYVYAAG
-455 AVLAH
+455 SILAH

-496 SAGDN
+496 SAGAD

-539 KPDHSNGENGGYALL
+539 KADHSNGENGGYGLL
-554 NLSTSYDFNENLTVY
+554 NLRTSYDFTEDLTVY
-569 LNRNNALDKN
+569 LNRNNALDKD

>member
-1 MFNKKFLLAVS
+1 MFTKNLIFAAS
-12 FSAIFMS
+12 MSAILFS
-19 NSANAVIGPIKI
+19 NTANAVIGPIKI
-31 TLNTEYR
+31 SLNTEYR
-38 TSSPVIGDIA
+38 VSNPVIGSIA
-48 TTIKLD
+48 SIIKLD
-54 KFAIKNTGA
+54 KAAIKRTGA
-63 TTFTGLLQ
+63 VTFTGLLE
-71 SIPAVSFEG
+71 SIPSVSFEG
-80 GQGNLRA
+80 GQGNLQA

-100 LLDGNQVS
+100 LLDGQEVS
-108 ISGTQPNLDVI
+108 AGGTQPNLDAI

-140 GAIGGVIHIFTDKS
+140 GAIGGVIHVFTDKGVD
-154 INSIT
+154 SIT
-159 SSKIDISSGSKGTT
+159 GSKVDFSYGTHGT
-173 KVNLNTY
+173 SKVNLNTY
-180 FKNENSYFDFAVTDF
+180 VKGETSYLDVSLTDF
-195 HTDGIDALGN
+195 HTDGIDALGLAVNN
-205 GDLDPIDRTTY
+205 GEKDSIDRQTL
-216 GLNFGGQIT
+216 GLNFGSQVT
-225 DDTSLSLNLL
+225 DKTSISLNILNTNA
-235 DTKANIQYDDPNE
+235 DIQYDDPSE
-248 GTGWATPVLPDN
+248 GGLYASAVKPDN
-260 NLRQMNLG
+260 NLKQIGFGVSQQINDNFKINVDLT
-268 ISHNYGKRSK
+268 
-278 VNLDI
+278 D
-283 MNQDT
+283 QDT
-288 QRRKEKYELNTI
+288 KRRGKKYSLNTLS
-300 TVINEMNFDNSKLSL
+300 VVNELDLKNSKLSL
-315 GLSNTIDKDLNNL
+315 GLSNFLDKDFSA
-328 STPSVVKKI
+328 STETE
-337 KHTDL
+337 HTDW
-342 FGQWQGLIIDNEISV
+342 FGQWQGLVIDNELSF
-357 GARIIDHDKFS
+357 GARLIDHDKFS
-368 SHITYN
+368 THTTYN

-383 SLRVNGSY
+383 SLRINGSY

-401 SNNLNIVAGKTT
+401 SNNLNIVAGKTA

-444 NDAFGYVYKDG
+444 NDAFGYVYAAG

-496 SAGDN
+496 SAGAD

-539 KPDHSNGENGGYALL
+539 KADHSNGENGGYGLL
-554 NLSTSYDFNENLTVY
+554 NLRTSYDFTEDLTVY

>member
-1 MFNKKFLLAVS
+1 MFTKNLIFAASL
-12 FSAIFMS
+12 SAILFS
-19 NSANAVIGPIKI
+19 NAANAVIGPIKI
-31 TLNTEYR
+31 SLNTEYR
-38 TSSPVIGDIA
+38 VSNPVIGSIA
-48 TTIKLD
+48 SIIKLD
-54 KFAIKNTGA
+54 KAAIKRTGA
-63 TTFTGLLQ
+63 ITFTGLLE
-71 SIPAVSFEG
+71 SIPSVSFEG
-80 GQGNLRA
+80 GQGNLQA

-100 LLDGNQVS
+100 LLDGQEVS
-108 ISGTQPNLDVI
+108 AGGTQPNLDAI

-140 GAIGGVIHIFTDKS
+140 GAIGGVIHVFTDKGVD
-154 INSIT
+154 SIT
-159 SSKIDISSGSKGTT
+159 RSKVDFSYGTHGT
-173 KVNLNTY
+173 SKVNLNTY
-180 FKNENSYFDFAVTDF
+180 VKGETSYLDVSLTDF
-195 HTDGIDALGN
+195 HTDGIDALGLAVNN
-205 GDLDPIDRTTY
+205 GEKDSIDRQTL
-216 GLNFGGQIT
+216 GLNFGSQVT
-225 DDTSLSLNLL
+225 DKTSISLNILNTNA
-235 DTKANIQYDDPNE
+235 DIQYDDPSE
-248 GTGWATPVLPDN
+248 GGIYALPVKPDN
-260 NLRQMNLG
+260 NLKQIGFGVSQQINDNFKINVDLT
-268 ISHNYGKRSK
+268 
-278 VNLDI
+278 D
-283 MNQDT
+283 QDT
-288 QRRKEKYELNTI
+288 KRRGKKYSLNTLS
-300 TVINEMNFDNSKLSL
+300 VVNELDLKNSKLSL
-315 GLSNTIDKDLNNL
+315 GLSNFLDKDFSA
-328 STPSVVKKI
+328 STETE
-337 KHTDL
+337 HTDW
-342 FGQWQGLIIDNEISV
+342 FGQWQGLVIDNELSF
-357 GARIIDHDKFS
+357 GARLIDHDKFS
-368 SHITYN
+368 THTTYN

-383 SLRVNGSY
+383 SIRINGSY

-401 SNNLNIVAGKTT
+401 SNNLNIVAGKTA

-444 NDAFGYVYKDG
+444 YDAFGYVYAAG
-455 AVLAH
+455 SILAH

-496 SAGDN
+496 SAGAD

-539 KPDHSNGENGGYALL
+539 KADHSNGENGGYGLL
-554 NLSTSYDFNENLTVY
+554 NLRTSYDFTEDLTVY
-569 LNRNNALDKN
+569 LNRNNALDKD

>member
-1 MFNKKFLLAVS
+1 MFTKNLIFAAS
-12 FSAIFMS
+12 MSAILFS
-19 NSANAVIGPIKI
+19 NTANAVIGPIKI
-31 TLNTEYR
+31 SLNTEYR
-38 TSSPVIGDIA
+38 VSNPVIGSIA
-48 TTIKLD
+48 SIIKLD
-54 KFAIKNTGA
+54 KAAIKRTGA
-63 TTFTGLLQ
+63 VTFTGLLE
-71 SIPAVSFEG
+71 SIPSVSFEG
-80 GQGNLRA
+80 GQGNLQA

-100 LLDGNQVS
+100 LLDGQEVS
-108 ISGTQPNLDVI
+108 AGGTQPNLDAI

-140 GAIGGVIHIFTDKS
+140 GAIGGVIHVFTDKGVD
-154 INSIT
+154 SIT
-159 SSKIDISSGSKGTT
+159 GSKVDFSYGTHGT
-173 KVNLNTY
+173 SKVNLNTY
-180 FKNENSYFDFAVTDF
+180 VKGETSYLDVSLTDF
-195 HTDGIDALGN
+195 HTDGIDALGLAVNN
-205 GDLDPIDRTTY
+205 GEKDSIDRQTL
-216 GLNFGGQIT
+216 GLNFGSQVT
-225 DDTSLSLNLL
+225 DKTSISLNILNTNA
-235 DTKANIQYDDPNE
+235 DIQYDDPSE
-248 GTGWATPVLPDN
+248 GGMWALAVKPDN
-260 NLRQMNLG
+260 NLKQIGFGVSQQINDNFKINVDLT
-268 ISHNYGKRSK
+268 
-278 VNLDI
+278 D
-283 MNQDT
+283 QDT
-288 QRRKEKYELNTI
+288 KRRGKKYSLNTLS
-300 TVINEMNFDNSKLSL
+300 VVNELDLKNSKLSL
-315 GLSNTIDKDLNNL
+315 GLSNFLDKDFSA
-328 STPSVVKKI
+328 STETE
-337 KHTDL
+337 HTDW
-342 FGQWQGLIIDNEISV
+342 FGQWQGLVIDNELSF
-357 GARIIDHDKFS
+357 GARLIDHDKFS
-368 SHITYN
+368 THTTYN

-383 SLRVNGSY
+383 SLRINGSY

-401 SNNLNIVAGKTT
+401 SNNLNIVAGKTA

-444 NDAFGYVYKDG
+444 NDAFGYVYAAG

-496 SAGDN
+496 SAGAD

-539 KPDHSNGENGGYALL
+539 KADHSNGENGGYGLL
-554 NLSTSYDFNENLTVY
+554 NLRTSYDFTEDLTVY
-569 LNRNNALDKN
+569 LNRNNALDKD